1 MTLNPQAAP
10 DGQHIVA
17 VDKAEVISADAS
29 GPSGTEHAIV
39 VSPEHTAQNKPALV
53 MENAGGDVTLPTEG
67 EDVLIGQTDSGTF
80 YVLGRTYQPD
90 DTVPTLAPGERR
102 IGHPLSDSAV
112 TLHKDGT
119 VTIEGDSGTTVSIKP
134 NGDVVI
140 NGGST
145 APITDVQTSTDGDGH
160 VTSIDITRAEG
171 VFVPSQ

>member
-119 VTIEGDSGTTVSIKP
+119 VTIEGDMEPCDTGHRHI
-134 NGDVVI
+134 VI
-140 NGGST
+140 LSVI
-145 APITDVQTSTDGDGH
+145 PYTSPPA
-160 VTSIDITRAEG
+160 VTMGERML
-171 VFVPSQ
+171 